1 MKKLIFQKS
10 LKQKGFTLIEL
21 LIVICI
27 IGILTALVVLS
38 LSDLRKRAR
47 DTKRKADLT
56 QIRVAL
62 NLYYEDNSF
71 FYPECGYFDE
81 EASDFGAT
89 ADCYYITL
97 NSALTEG
104 PRPYVAKLPEDP
116 KNVEPYVYKY
126 VSDGKEFVITYE
138 TEDSRDG
145 SPILVRG
152 W

>member
-1 MKKLIFQKS
+1 MKKQIFQKN

-27 IGILTALVVLS
+27 IGILMTLVVLS

-47 DTKRKADLT
+47 DTRRKADLT
-56 QIRVAL
+56 QLRVAL
-62 NLYYEDNSF
+62 NLYYEDNNF
-71 FYPECGYFDE
+71 FYPECGYIDE
-81 EASDFGAT
+81 ELSDFGAT

-97 NSALTEG
+97 SSALSEG
-104 PRPYVAKLPEDP
+104 ARPYVGKMPEDP

-126 VSDGKEFVITYE
+126 VSDGDKFVMTYE
-138 TEDSRDG
+138 AEVETEG
-145 SPILVRG
+145 SPVVIRG